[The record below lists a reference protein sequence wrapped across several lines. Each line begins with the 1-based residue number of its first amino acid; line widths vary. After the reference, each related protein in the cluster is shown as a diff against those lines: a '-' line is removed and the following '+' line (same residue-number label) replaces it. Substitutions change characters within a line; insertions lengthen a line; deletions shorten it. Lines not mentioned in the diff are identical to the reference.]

1 MELINNFSE
10 IFLSVW
16 NKGILGVDIFQI
28 LIGIGIFLLF
38 LVFRGL
44 ISKLVIKKL
53 EIISKRTTNKLDDT
67 FVQSLVGPARFLPI
81 VLGFFIASYYM
92 TFSMEGREV
101 VDTINRTLITILI
114 FWVIHQIIE
123 PVSYILS
130 GLDKLLTRELIG
142 WIIKSLKILIF
153 ILGLAAVLELWG
165 IKIGPIIAGL
175 GLFGVAVALGA
186 QDLFKNLISG
196 ILVLV
201 EKRFK
206 IGDWI
211 AVEGII
217 EGVVEKI
224 GFRSTTIRKFDKSL
238 AIIPNFQFAENA
250 VVNVSETSNWLI
262 SWIITLQYD
271 TTVDQLKKIRDEI
284 ENHINLSEDYNT
296 SIGVA
301 VRVDKFSDSSIDMYV
316 RCFTKTGSWNNWLD
330 VKERLAI
337 AIKEIS
343 QEYYYNVFGITLT
356 FCIINVLILKIIS
369 LIGLLKINFNIIF
382 SLTNPFYFL
391 KIYSPLNNE
400 FSFELIYEMIFLFFN
415 QFNFNIIYSFLLLTT
430 FLLALKNIFFKS
442 QNENYKNY
450 LYIVLFSLIV
460 FFLISM
466 NNFRYNVSYNI
477 YILPFLFL
485 SIGILL
491 NTFKKK
497 FYSIMLISL
506 LIINFTLNI
515 ENYKKYIYK
524 PSNLD
529 FVCTNKSTRD
539 FYYHWARNFDEDFFK
554 KICLNSNL
562 LFK

>member
-1 MELINNFSE
+1 MEIINNFSD

-16 NKGILGVDIFQI
+16 NRGILGVDIFQI

-38 LVFRGL
+38 LVFRGI
-44 ISKLVIKKL
+44 ISKLIIRKL
-53 EIISKRTTNKLDDT
+53 ELISKRTTNKLDDT
-67 FVQSLVGPARFLPI
+67 FVKSMVGPARFLPI

-92 TFSMEGREV
+92 TFSVEGREV

-123 PVSYILS
+123 PISYILS
-130 GLDKLLTRELIG
+130 GLDQILTRELIG

-211 AVEGII
+211 LVDGVIEGI
-217 EGVVEKI
+217 VEKI

-262 SWIITLQYD
+262 SWNITLQYD
-271 TTVDQLKKIRDEI
+271 TTVDQLKTIRDEI
-284 ENHINLSEDYNT
+284 EKYITESDDFDT
-296 SIGVA
+296 KVGVA

-316 RCFTKTGSWNNWLD
+316 RCFTNSRSWNDWLS

-337 AIKEIS
+337 KIKEIVEGNKASFAFPS
-343 QEYYYNVFGITLT
+343 Q
-356 FCIINVLILKIIS
+356 S
-369 LIGLLKINFNIIF
+369 
-382 SLTNPFYFL
+382 
-391 KIYSPLNNE
+391 IYVE
-400 FSFELIYEMIFLFFN
+400 
-415 QFNFNIIYSFLLLTT
+415 
-430 FLLALKNIFFKS
+430 
-442 QNENYKNY
+442 
-450 LYIVLFSLIV
+450 
-460 FFLISM
+460 
-466 NNFRYNVSYNI
+466 
-477 YILPFLFL
+477 
-485 SIGILL
+485 
-491 NTFKKK
+491 KK
-497 FYSIMLISL
+497 
-506 LIINFTLNI
+506 
-515 ENYKKYIYK
+515 
-524 PSNLD
+524 
-529 FVCTNKSTRD
+529 
-539 FYYHWARNFDEDFFK
+539 
-554 KICLNSNL
+554 
-562 LFK
+562 

>member
-1 MELINNFSE
+1 MEIINNFSD

-38 LVFRGL
+38 LVFRGI
-44 ISKLVIKKL
+44 ISKLIIRKL
-53 EIISKRTTNKLDDT
+53 ELISKRTTNKLDDT
-67 FVQSLVGPARFLPI
+67 FVKSMVGPARFLPI

-92 TFSMEGREV
+92 TFSVEGREV

-123 PVSYILS
+123 PISYILS
-130 GLDKLLTRELIG
+130 GLDQILTRELIG

-211 AVEGII
+211 LVDGVIEGI
-217 EGVVEKI
+217 VEKI

-262 SWIITLQYD
+262 SWNITLQYD
-271 TTVDQLKKIRDEI
+271 TTVDQLKTIRDEI
-284 ENHINLSEDYNT
+284 EKYISESDDFD
-296 SIGVA
+296 IKVGVA

-316 RCFTKTGSWNNWLD
+316 RCFTNSRSWNDWLS

-337 AIKEIS
+337 KIKEIVESNKASFAFPS
-343 QEYYYNVFGITLT
+343 Q
-356 FCIINVLILKIIS
+356 S
-369 LIGLLKINFNIIF
+369 
-382 SLTNPFYFL
+382 
-391 KIYSPLNNE
+391 IYVE
-400 FSFELIYEMIFLFFN
+400 
-415 QFNFNIIYSFLLLTT
+415 
-430 FLLALKNIFFKS
+430 
-442 QNENYKNY
+442 
-450 LYIVLFSLIV
+450 
-460 FFLISM
+460 
-466 NNFRYNVSYNI
+466 
-477 YILPFLFL
+477 
-485 SIGILL
+485 
-491 NTFKKK
+491 KK
-497 FYSIMLISL
+497 
-506 LIINFTLNI
+506 
-515 ENYKKYIYK
+515 
-524 PSNLD
+524 
-529 FVCTNKSTRD
+529 
-539 FYYHWARNFDEDFFK
+539 
-554 KICLNSNL
+554 
-562 LFK
+562 

>member
-1 MELINNFSE
+1 MEIINNFSE

-16 NKGILGVDIFQI
+16 NQGILGVDIFQI
-28 LIGIGIFLLF
+28 LIGIGIFLIF
-38 LVFRGL
+38 LIFRGL
-44 ISKLVIKKL
+44 ISKLIIKKL

-67 FVQSLVGPARFLPI
+67 FVSSMIGPARFLPI

-92 TFSMEGREV
+92 TFSSEGREV

-130 GLDKLLTRELIG
+130 GLDKILTRELIG

-211 AVEGII
+211 LVDGII
-217 EGVVEKI
+217 EGIVEKI

-271 TTVDQLKKIRDEI
+271 TTIDQLKTIRDQI
-284 ENHINLSEDYNT
+284 EEHIKKSEDFNI
-296 SIGVA
+296 SIGIA

-316 RCFTKTGSWNNWLD
+316 RCFTKTDSWNEWLS
-330 VKERLAI
+330 VKEKLAI
-337 AIKEIS
+337 AIKQIVE
-343 QEYYYNVFGITLT
+343 
-356 FCIINVLILKIIS
+356 
-369 LIGLLKINFNIIF
+369 
-382 SLTNPFYFL
+382 
-391 KIYSPLNNE
+391 NNKA
-400 FSFELIYEMIFLFFN
+400 SFAFP
-415 QFNFNIIYSFLLLTT
+415 S
-430 FLLALKNIFFKS
+430 S
-442 QNENYKNY
+442 
-450 LYIVLFSLIV
+450 S
-460 FFLISM
+460 
-466 NNFRYNVSYNI
+466 I
-477 YILPFLFL
+477 YIE
-485 SIGILL
+485 
-491 NTFKKK
+491 KK
-497 FYSIMLISL
+497 
-506 LIINFTLNI
+506 
-515 ENYKKYIYK
+515 
-524 PSNLD
+524 
-529 FVCTNKSTRD
+529 
-539 FYYHWARNFDEDFFK
+539 
-554 KICLNSNL
+554 
-562 LFK
+562 